1 MLPTKEDKSSAASEL
16 MKEIN
21 KALGAGTVKLGN
33 DPSLVVHYL
42 PTGVLPIDILLD
54 GGIPRGRFTEIFGAY
69 STLKSYIALSC
80 IAQTQKAGGVC
91 AIIDTEHAYDPEWA
105 RSIGVVTEDLIYQ
118 SPQTGEEA
126 VDVSEVLIRNGV
138 DLIIWDSVAATLPQ
152 AESNKRMADE
162 KVQPARLAAL
172 MSIAMRK
179 LTAAN
184 KNTAVL
190 FINQT
195 RLSVGVMFGDPE
207 VVPGGKAL
215 PFYASYRLALRKAG
229 KVKDSKDGYDDTGK
243 KISVNE
249 ITGHKIRATLEKS
262 KLSAP
267 SRDSLF
273 TFDLSTGS
281 IDELGYLIS
290 VGLEKQL
297 IMHEGRSWWIQGQTE
312 KIVGIEKFRGW
323 MESNPIEIAKIKT
336 VLLGQDGKQEVA
348 KSRVVKAKK
357 SLPKNLEQDSTQ
369 TPEH

>member
-1 MLPTKEDKSSAASEL
+1 MTTAKEL
-16 MKEIN
+16 MQEIN
-21 KALGAGTVKLGN
+21 KALGAGTVKLGS
-33 DPSLVVHYL
+33 DKSLVVEHL
-42 PTGVLPIDILLD
+42 ATGVMPIDILLD

-91 AIIDTEHAYDPEWA
+91 AIIDTEHAYDPVWA
-105 RSIGVVTEDLIYQ
+105 ASLGVNTDDLIYQ

-152 AESNKRMADE
+152 AESIKRMSKE
-162 KVQPARLAAL
+162 SVQPARLAAL
-172 MSIAMRK
+172 MSLGMRK

-195 RLSVGVMFGDPE
+195 RLSVGVVFGDPE

-229 KVKDSKDGYDDTGK
+229 KVKEAKDSFDDTGK

-249 ITGHKIRATLEKS
+249 VTGHKIRATLEKS

-267 SRDSLF
+267 SRDVLF
-273 TFDLSTGS
+273 TFDLSTGR
-281 IDELGYLIS
+281 IDELGYLLS
-290 VGLEKQL
+290 VGLEKGIIL
-297 IMHEGRSWWIQGQTE
+297 HEGRSWWIQGQTD
-312 KIVGIEKFRGW
+312 KIVGTEKFRGW
-323 MESNPIEIAKIKT
+323 LENNPTEIEKIKT
-336 VLLGQDGKQEVA
+336 ALLGQTGKQEVD
-348 KSRVVKAKK
+348 KSKVVRAKK
-357 SLPKNLEQDSTQ
+357 KLLKD
-369 TPEH
+369 